1 LDKFIVE
8 IDVRLTQKD
17 ISLMLTAEARNY
29 LINKGYDSAY
39 GARPLRRVVQKEL
52 EDVISEKLLLG
63 EISNSSVIV
72 VDMLNDALDF
82 SHSSK
87 LIPDILEFP
96 S

>member
-1 LDKFIVE
+1 
-8 IDVRLTQKD
+8 
-17 ISLMLTAEARNY
+17 